1 MSWRCVCNNTQTSHH
16 DKQNI
21 LGSAAAYLCSEL
33 TVPRA
38 SICPTLSLS
47 SLNVFLCTQVSCLM
61 VYCPSPPPLFF
72 CTGLIFHFYFFS
84 SNVVFSDRT
93 SPPLVLKLGS
103 SSVVTWLSNPFP
115 SAATCQP
122 GSLAHVNSGTLC
134 ILRPLLLIL
143 SWLCLF
149 SGFLEDIYLRLTNPC
164 VLNSWVETMSQSN
177 WPAHV
182 C

>member
-1 MSWRCVCNNTQTSHH
+1 MSRPCVCNSTQTSHY

-38 SICPTLSLS
+38 SI
-47 SLNVFLCTQVSCLM
+47 SLNVFLCTWVSCLM
-61 VYCPSPPPLFF
+61 VYCTHHPPAFF
-72 CTGLIFHFYFFS
+72 CTGLIFHLYFFS
-84 SNVVFSDRT
+84 SNIVFSDRT
-93 SPPLVLKLGS
+93 SPLLVLKLGS
-103 SSVVTWLSNPFP
+103 SSVVTWLSNPFL

-122 GSLAHVNSGTLC
+122 GSLAHFNSGTLC
-134 ILRPLLLIL
+134 SLRPLLLIL

-164 VLNSWVETMSQSN
+164 ILNSWVETMPQSN
-177 WPAHV
+177 WPARV